1 MIRDFHPTKRVL
13 VLALSELLASHPAN
27 DISLEDVL
35 EKSGISKGSLYHHF
49 HDYSELLETTL
60 VHRHRQWVDTSIQ
73 FLEQRVVPA
82 RTQPELRQALLDL
95 THLTQSDKQR
105 GARAE
110 RAQALAECFNN
121 TRLAAQMGEAN
132 QRLTDAIAD
141 VTDEVKNKGLFR
153 DSVSSKS
160 LATFIQAYTL
170 GKIVNDYNP
179 SGVSED
185 EWNEFIMEIVDRTFM
200 AD

>member
-1 MIRDFHPTKRVL
+1 MLSDVHPTKGVL
-13 VLALSELLASHPAN
+13 IRTLDRLLNNRQQREVSV
-27 DISLEDVL
+27 EEVL
-35 EKSGISKGSLYHHF
+35 ENSGVSKGSLYHHF
-49 HDYSELLETTL
+49 EDYSELLETTYVYRYTL
-60 VHRHRQWVDTSIQ
+60 WIDASIE
-73 FLEQRVVPA
+73 FLGKRVVPA
-82 RTQPELRQALLDL
+82 RTKDELRKALFDL
-95 THLTQSDKQR
+95 TELTQSDRRK

-110 RAQALAECFNN
+110 RAQALAESFHNV
-121 TRLAAQMGEAN
+121 RLAKQMGEAT

-141 VTDEVKNKGLFR
+141 VTTEVKNKGLFR
-153 DSVSSKS
+153 ESVSSLT

-179 SGVSED
+179 NGVSEV